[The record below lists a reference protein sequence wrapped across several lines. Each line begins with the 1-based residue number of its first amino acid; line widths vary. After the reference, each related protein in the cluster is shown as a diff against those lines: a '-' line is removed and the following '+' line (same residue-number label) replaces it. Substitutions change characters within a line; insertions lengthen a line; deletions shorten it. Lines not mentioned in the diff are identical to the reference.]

1 MNVITIDSIYVFSFQ
16 RINTDVIH
24 ICKSH
29 LLSFQTITK
38 ENAKMSRVEMLTH
51 IQIHFR
57 AV

>member
-1 MNVITIDSIYVFSFQ
+1 MNVIKRDSIHVFCFQ
-16 RINTDVIH
+16 RISTDVIH
-24 ICKSH
+24 ICKRR
-29 LLSFQTITK
+29 LLSLQTITK